1 MQLIAS
7 YSNAHYVIYIDYRYI
22 LIIVRNEK

>member
-7 YSNAHYVIYIDYRYI
+7 YSNVHYVIRIDYQYI